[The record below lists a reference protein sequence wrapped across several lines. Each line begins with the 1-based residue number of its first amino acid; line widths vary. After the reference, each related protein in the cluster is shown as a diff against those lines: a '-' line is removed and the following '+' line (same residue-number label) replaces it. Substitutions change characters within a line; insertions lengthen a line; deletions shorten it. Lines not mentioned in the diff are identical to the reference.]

1 MTNLTDTHPTT
12 SPVPGVTYSEPRE
25 LTDPKTLRALTHPV
39 RLALLEILTLEG
51 PLTATEAGELI
62 GESST
67 TCSFHFRQL
76 AKYGFVEEAGHGP
89 GRQRPWKLVHIGM
102 SFSDVNDDPEMT
114 VAAKTLEKMMI
125 DRAFARL
132 QNFYNT
138 RSSYPT
144 QWQENSGSYE
154 NILHITVEELKA
166 VEEECSAIFLRF
178 RDRLADPA
186 LRPPNSLPVEFLLF
200 GFPMRLPE
208 VAF

>member
-1 MTNLTDTHPTT
+1 MTNLRDALPTA
-12 SPVPGVTYSEPRE
+12 SQNPKIAYSEPRE

-39 RLALLEILTLEG
+39 RLALLEVLTLEG

-89 GRQRPWKLVHIGM
+89 GRQRPWKLVHIGL
-102 SFSDVNDDPEMT
+102 SFSDVNDDPEMSI
-114 VAAKTLEKMMI
+114 AAKTLEKMMI
-125 DRAFARL
+125 DRAFGRL

-138 RSSYPT
+138 RSDYPK

-166 VEEECSAIFLRF
+166 VEEECAAIFLRF
-178 RDRLADPA
+178 RDRLADPE
-186 LRPPNSLPVEFLLF
+186 LRPPESLPVEFLLF
-200 GFPMRLPE
+200 GFPLRLPE
-208 VAF
+208 VPL

>member
-1 MTNLTDTHPTT
+1 MT
-12 SPVPGVTYSEPRE
+12 SPHDALATPTPDAKVTYSEPRT

-39 RLALLEILTLEG
+39 RLALLEVLTLEG
-51 PLTATEAGELI
+51 PLTATAAGELI

-102 SFSDVNDDPEMT
+102 SFSDVTDDPEMSI
-114 VAAKTLEKMMI
+114 AAKSLEKMMI

-132 QNFYNT
+132 ENFIDT
-138 RSSYPT
+138 RSNYPSL
-144 QWQENSGSYE
+144 WHENAGFYE
-154 NILHITVEELKA
+154 SILHLTVEELKA
-166 VEEECSAIFLRF
+166 VEEEFASIFLRF
-178 RDRLADPA
+178 RDRLADPS
-186 LRPPNSLPVEFLLF
+186 LRPSDSLPVEFLLF

-208 VAF
+208 VSQ

>member
-1 MTNLTDTHPTT
+1 MTNLHDATAAT
-12 SPVPGVTYSEPRE
+12 VPDSKITYSEPRE

-39 RLALLEILTLEG
+39 RLALLEVLTLEG

-62 GESST
+62 GESPT

-102 SFSDVNDDPEMT
+102 SFTGGGDDPEMT
-114 VAAKTLEKMMI
+114 IAAKSLEKMMI
-125 DRAFARL
+125 DRAFGRL

-138 RSSYPT
+138 RSHYPQ

-154 NILHITVEELKA
+154 DILHVTVEELKQ
-166 VEEECSAIFLRF
+166 VEEECAAIFQRF
-178 RDRLADPA
+178 RDRLADPQ
-186 LRPPNSLPVEFLLF
+186 LRPHDSLPVEFLLF

-208 VAF
+208 VS

>member
-39 RLALLEILTLEG
+39 RLALLEVLTLEG
-51 PLTATEAGELI
+51 TLTATEAGELI

-138 RSSYPT
+138 RSNYPT

-178 RDRLADPA
+178 RERLADPA